1 MNYWEKI
8 LDSFS
13 FKSKGGAPNFN
24 NPNDRLLLRMEL
36 LKRGWNKNAVNELLY
51 RLTEQQVQKVP
62 VTGKNAKTER
72 NVQRYYFYDKAD
84 NVIRARTD
92 QYNQSKAGGNLPYA
106 TQDQVDDKTI
116 GKEDD
121 SEDRDDK
128 KTDKEVNKNKVQ
140 GDPTEGD
147 NQVKNEMLEHG
158 YDGIEKALGKK
169 PAPGGSGSAFNE
181 IVSGQGVEIL

>member
-36 LKRGWNKNAVNELLY
+36 LKRGWNKKAVNELLH
-51 RLTEQQVQKVP
+51 RLTEQEVQKVP
-62 VTGKNAKTER
+62 VTGKNAKTQR

-106 TQDQVDDKTI
+106 TQDQVDDETI
-116 GKEDD
+116 GKED
-121 SEDRDDK
+121 
-128 KTDKEVNKNKVQ
+128 
-140 GDPTEGD
+140 GDVEGGD
-147 NQVKNEMLEHG
+147 NEKQNETTKIGKHLE
-158 YDGIEKALGKK
+158 ETKK
-169 PAPGGSGSAFNE
+169 GRQDRFE
-181 IVSGQGVEIL
+181 